1 MIAIPPLDQHVHR
14 FIINY
19 KPERGPDVYV
29 KTVTT
34 FGDRPETIMAVT
46 VMRKLQ
52 RWFKRATQRL
62 LKQLQRMIMSR
73 TFLTRSKTRKKPKHQ
88 SRRQNT
94 RAWTARHHWM
104 CRRANTVGFAA
115 CCRTQTQ
122 WWSSSVRRHAPSKWS
137 HSAWTSSNSYSGR
150 DTPGDLLKKALKKAN
165 VWCLFS
171 SRSTSAHYS
180 AKSQWLP
187 RRAEYLWWY
196 YRLWK
201 RPSQARP
208 ELGVSSAAGCREGTY
223 PQ

>member
-1 MIAIPPLDQHVHR
+1 MIVIPPLDQHVHR

-34 FGDRPETIMAVT
+34 FGDRPEPIMAVT

-62 LKQLQRMIMSR
+62 LKQLQRMIMSM

-150 DTPGDLLKKALKKAN
+150 DTPGASWCDSILETWSPPGISSNWIKTTITSNHYLCKYPSRLVKKGVKK
-165 VWCLFS
+165 
-171 SRSTSAHYS
+171 
-180 AKSQWLP
+180 
-187 RRAEYLWWY
+187 
-196 YRLWK
+196 
-201 RPSQARP
+201 
-208 ELGVSSAAGCREGTY
+208 G
-223 PQ
+223 